1 MVIKKGCNKK
11 YQKITKTK
19 IIKKIHLSEMD
30 LKKQIK
36 YAVGRNLNT
45 CFK

>member
-1 MVIKKGCNKK
+1 MVIKMNCNKK
-11 YQKITKTK
+11 ISKNHKNKTN
-19 IIKKIHLSEMD
+19 KKIHLREMD

>member
-11 YQKITKTK
+11 ISKNHKNK
-19 IIKKIHLSEMD
+19 NNKKIHLSEMD

-36 YAVGRNLNT
+36 YAAGRNLNT